1 MKRFTKAILPVL
13 LLSTGV
19 SGCSAA
25 ADYSTLRINSKGGL
39 TQTIVEDWDQEQYD
53 KNELETQITSD
64 IASYGSAVQLDSIK
78 VKDSSIVVRMTYA
91 DTDTYTAYNGVP
103 LFEGS
108 IAACQAAGYL
118 LEGEFKN
125 ADGEAMDRTE
135 VLNFDDT
142 CTVLVFQEPV
152 EVTVPGKIISYTSSL
167 EMTGKRSVKA
177 VQDEGSEEI
186 LLSAPV
192 YVIYK

>member
-1 MKRFTKAILPVL
+1 
-13 LLSTGV
+13 
-19 SGCSAA
+19 
-25 ADYSTLRINSKGGL
+25 
-39 TQTIVEDWDQEQYD
+39 
-53 KNELETQITSD
+53 
-64 IASYGSAVQLDSIK
+64 
-78 VKDSSIVVRMTYA
+78 
-91 DTDTYTAYNGVP
+91 
-103 LFEGS
+103 
-108 IAACQAAGYL
+108 
-118 LEGEFKN
+118 
-125 ADGEAMDRTE
+125 MDRTE